1 MATSDPAA
9 EGVDFLSLLSDVN
22 RRRLLERSTQT
33 VYSAGALAF
42 HLEGPPRAFLVGLG
56 LVRVYCSSPDGRQA
70 TVAFLHSNEL
80 VGGTTIVS
88 QPVWTSVQVVVE
100 STLTTL
106 DIEIVRTLAARE
118 IEVVAAIA
126 THLAARI
133 RSGFRLIA
141 VRSLGSIRERLAYD
155 LLDRA
160 CRSQLV
166 VGRLEVRATQADLA
180 DSIGSSREVVT
191 RTLKGLRVAG
201 IVEITPG
208 LVRVVDAKRLAAIV
222 RAYVT

>member
-1 MATSDPAA
+1 MVFKGTPGTKSAESGFAREPGLIGGCEHNHGVATSDPAA
-9 EGVDFLSLLSDVN
+9 ESVDFLSLLSDVN
-22 RRRLLERSTQT
+22 RRRILERSTPT

-42 HLEGPPRAFLVGLG
+42 HLEGPPRAFLVGRG
-56 LVRVYCSSPDGRQA
+56 LVRLYCSSPDGRQA
-70 TVAFLHSNEL
+70 SVAFLHSNEL

-88 QPVWTSVQVVVE
+88 QPLWTSVQVVVE

-141 VRSLGSIRERLAYD
+141 VRSLGNIRERLAYD
-155 LLDRA
+155 LLDPVDPSW
-160 CRSQLV
+160 RSA
-166 VGRLEVRATQADLA
+166 GSRSERLNPISPIPSAPHAR
-180 DSIGSSREVVT
+180 S
-191 RTLKGLRVAG
+191 
-201 IVEITPG
+201 
-208 LVRVVDAKRLAAIV
+208 
-222 RAYVT
+222 